1 MRRPHGSAPRSCS
14 ATALT
19 GRLTTVPTYPFRMA
33 AQLLFFFLATVAVA
47 AALGMLLS
55 RSPVNSALWLVLN
68 FFCIAGLYIV
78 LSATF
83 IGVIQVLVYAGAIMV
98 LFLFVIMLLNLEAP
112 PKLAGIDWARVAGF
126 LVGMALLSQL
136 VYAIAAGFNMTPL
149 AIASSEAM
157 QTGDAAFLAE
167 SLFTRYALPLEITAL
182 LLLAATV
189 GAVMLAKQRFE

>member
-1 MRRPHGSAPRSCS
+1 
-14 ATALT
+14 
-19 GRLTTVPTYPFRMA
+19 MA
-33 AQLLFFFLATVAVA
+33 AQLLFFFLAAVAVA

-112 PKLAGIDWARVAGF
+112 PQLADVDWARVAGF
-126 LVGMALLSQL
+126 LVGMGLLAQL
-136 VYAIAAGFNMTPL
+136 VYVVAAGFGVTPV
-149 AIASSEAM
+149 AVASRETT
-157 QTGDAAFLAE
+157 QNGDAALLAE
-167 SLFTRYALPLEITAL
+167 ALFTKYALPLEITAL
-182 LLLAATV
+182 LLLAATI
-189 GAVMLAKQRFE
+189 GAVMLAKRRFE

>member
-1 MRRPHGSAPRSCS
+1 M
-14 ATALT
+14 
-19 GRLTTVPTYPFRMA
+19 V
-33 AQLLFFFLATVAVA
+33 AQLLFFFLAAVA
-47 AALGMLLS
+47 ITAGLGMLLS

-68 FFCIAGLYIV
+68 FFCIAGLYII

-112 PKLAGIDWARVAGF
+112 PALAGLDWTRVAGF
-126 LVGMALLSQL
+126 LVGMGLLAQLIYVVAEGFGVTPVAISSGEAL
-136 VYAIAAGFNMTPL
+136 
-149 AIASSEAM
+149 
-157 QTGDAAFLAE
+157 QTGEAAFLAE

-189 GAVMLAKQRFE
+189 GAVMLAKRRFE